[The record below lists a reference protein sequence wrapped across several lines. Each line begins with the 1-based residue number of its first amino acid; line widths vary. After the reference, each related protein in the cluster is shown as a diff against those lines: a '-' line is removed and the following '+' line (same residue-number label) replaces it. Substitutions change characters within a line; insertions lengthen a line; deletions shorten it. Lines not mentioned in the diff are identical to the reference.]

1 MLDAVIQNAN
11 MMSKVTLKGVI
22 LAVIMLGV
30 VALAVIMLS
39 VVMLSVLAPS
49 FVSVFIL
56 YRNYCCGI
64 AGGICVSG
72 FASKCGCW

>member
-30 VALAVIMLS
+30 AVVVIMLS
-39 VVMLSVLAPS
+39 VVILSVQAPS